1 MKPRKVLPDKSERSS
16 KLRTLKDLFIVAVKG
31 QRFEPVVSHLKSL
44 KGAVRN
50 DFLRLLIRILCYSP
64 LLLL

>member
-1 MKPRKVLPDKSERSS
+1 MIRILADF
-16 KLRTLKDLFIVAVKG
+16 FIIAVMG

-44 KGAVRN
+44 KGAVRE
-50 DFLRLLIRILCYSP
+50 DFLRLLIRILCHPP